1 MKKYIFTE
9 SQIKKIIDTQINESQ
24 QQISEEN
31 IERDKIKAVQEFL
44 NARLKTL
51 PNFKPLTIDGRTG
64 HNSATEDA
72 IMKYQGM
79 IGVYPTDGVWGPN
92 TESKMPPKEKQYL
105 DKMVSKYS
113 SIIDNIAT
121 GLSNLF

>member
-9 SQIKKIIDTQINESQ
+9 NQIKKIIDSQVNENQGPINEQ
-24 QQISEEN
+24 KY
-31 IERDKIKAVQEFL
+31 ERDKIKAVQEFL

-51 PNFKPLTIDGRTG
+51 PNFKPLSIDGLTG
-64 HNSATEDA
+64 RNSATEEA

-79 IGVYPTDGVWGPN
+79 IGVYPTDGVWGPD

-105 DKMVSKYS
+105 DKMVSKHES
-113 SIIDNIAT
+113 WW
-121 GLSNLF
+121 